1 MDGWL
6 DSALRILITINQI
19 LTSGIAITAF
29 SLLLYALSFNL
40 RDRVARSFA
49 AILLCM
55 VILFSADSF
64 GSTEQS
70 NAAIGFWLSVQWVAI
85 IFLPSAYLNFSDALL
100 ATTGKPSRWRRKWAV
115 RVSIL
120 LALFFVVML
129 INGSFV
135 GPLITENTVVPHN
148 QATFLTE
155 AFTIYY
161 LLVMAISWY
170 NFIRALNRTLTHA
183 SKRRM
188 IYLTLA
194 ALGPAVGSFPFLL
207 YGSAFA
213 TNIPVIFWFIAI
225 GANVALT
232 IALVAMAY
240 SVAYF
245 GVPWPDRLV
254 KSRLFKWLLRG
265 PVTASLTL
273 AVVTIIRRLGVIYG
287 TPYSAFVPISMTVC
301 ILLSEFL
308 ITIFFPYIET
318 RLFFGRDSQ
327 DIETL
332 RSWEEKLIT
341 RSDLNQFLEMVL
353 ASVCDRLQAKGAY
366 LAGLTSDGLEVIS
379 ETGTSKMS
387 PQKLQA
393 LEEFVMA
400 NEVAGLT
407 YWQEDR
413 LFPVTNGNGQGEPTV
428 VGYLGIL
435 GFDEREDLDRED
447 LNALQLLSHR
457 AALVLK
463 DRDAQEQIFR
473 SLESMTPQVDMIQ
486 QLRAA
491 GRYDSDGLVKAEE
504 SFHQQAELSH
514 WIKDALTHYWGGPRL
529 SESPLLQLAIVK
541 EVMPDHENNP
551 QNALRSILRSAIE
564 QMRPEGDR
572 KFTSEWLL
580 YNILDLK
587 FMEGKRVR
595 EIARRLA
602 ISEADLYRKQRVA
615 VEAIANNI
623 VQMEVKALESRHD
636 NGVG

>member
-1 MDGWL
+1 
-6 DSALRILITINQI
+6 
-19 LTSGIAITAF
+19 
-29 SLLLYALSFNL
+29 
-40 RDRVARSFA
+40 
-49 AILLCM
+49 
-55 VILFSADSF
+55 
-64 GSTEQS
+64 
-70 NAAIGFWLSVQWVAI
+70 
-85 IFLPSAYLNFSDALL
+85 
-100 ATTGKPSRWRRKWAV
+100 
-115 RVSIL
+115 
-120 LALFFVVML
+120 
-129 INGSFV
+129 
-135 GPLITENTVVPHN
+135 
-148 QATFLTE
+148 
-155 AFTIYY
+155 
-161 LLVMAISWY
+161 
-170 NFIRALNRTLTHA
+170 
-183 SKRRM
+183 
-188 IYLTLA
+188 
-194 ALGPAVGSFPFLL
+194 
-207 YGSAFA
+207 
-213 TNIPVIFWFIAI
+213 
-225 GANVALT
+225 
-232 IALVAMAY
+232 
-240 SVAYF
+240 
-245 GVPWPDRLV
+245 
-254 KSRLFKWLLRG
+254 
-265 PVTASLTL
+265 
-273 AVVTIIRRLGVIYG
+273 
-287 TPYSAFVPISMTVC
+287 
-301 ILLSEFL
+301 
-308 ITIFFPYIET
+308 
-318 RLFFGRDSQ
+318 
-327 DIETL
+327 L

-615 VEAIANNI
+615 VEQLRIISFKWKLKHWNPGTTTGWG
-623 VQMEVKALESRHD
+623 KYPTYL
-636 NGVG
+636 